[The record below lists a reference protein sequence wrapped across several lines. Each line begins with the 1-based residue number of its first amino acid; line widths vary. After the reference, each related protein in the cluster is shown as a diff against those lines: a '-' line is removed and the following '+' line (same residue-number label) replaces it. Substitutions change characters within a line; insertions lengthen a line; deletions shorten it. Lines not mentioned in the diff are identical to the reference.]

1 MTSAPI
7 HSLQKEDV
15 LTPCLVNIFASS
27 IYVLTGALNPK
38 GAVLMSCVA
47 SVANFTATHI
57 TQNSQEAE
65 DRYFRLATAT
75 LVPLTFGMCIGM
87 PLATVLLMT
96 ITDCAIRILLHEYF
110 QKRSP
115 ESFHECV

>member
-1 MTSAPI
+1 MTPTPI
-7 HSLQKEDV
+7 HSLQKEDI
-15 LTPCLVNIFASS
+15 LTPCMVNVFASA
-27 IYVLTGALNPK
+27 IYILTGTLNPK

-57 TQNSQEAE
+57 TQNSQKVE
-65 DRYFRLATAT
+65 DQRFRLAAAT
-75 LVPLTFGMCIGM
+75 LVPLTFGVCIGL

-110 QKRSP
+110 RKKTVSLD
-115 ESFHECV
+115 ESV